1 MSERP
6 SMPRP
11 GPPPG
16 SGAAPG
22 SGSGQ
27 ASGSRP
33 APVPGIGAGHPAGP
47 ADGRQGKGADVVPG
61 PAGPADDRHGDGNV
75 VVPDSTGPADG
86 RRGDGAVGV
95 PGPPAPPRQPGE
107 PLGERGATPQP
118 DDGSRGSARTSPDH
132 PPGGHQAPKPGRITT
147 GDAVVDR
154 ALDDLDNVS
163 GQPLDRHIE
172 VGQQVHRTLQARLAD
187 IGRE

>member
-6 SMPRP
+6 STPRP

-16 SGAAPG
+16 SGAAAGSAQATG
-22 SGSGQ
+22 SGPF
-27 ASGSRP
+27 P
-33 APVPGIGAGHPAGP
+33 APDTSAGHPVGP
-47 ADGRQGKGADVVPG
+47 ADGRQGDGAVVVPG
-61 PAGPADDRHGDGNV
+61 PGRL
-75 VVPDSTGPADG
+75 ADG
-86 RRGDGAVGV
+86 RREDGTVV
-95 PGPPAPPRQPGE
+95 PGPPAPHPQPEEPVGE
-107 PLGERGATPQP
+107 RASTPQAADDGFRGPADTSPSQPLGGRL
-118 DDGSRGSARTSPDH
+118 
-132 PPGGHQAPKPGRITT
+132 APRAGRKPT

-154 ALDDLDNVS
+154 ALDELDDVS